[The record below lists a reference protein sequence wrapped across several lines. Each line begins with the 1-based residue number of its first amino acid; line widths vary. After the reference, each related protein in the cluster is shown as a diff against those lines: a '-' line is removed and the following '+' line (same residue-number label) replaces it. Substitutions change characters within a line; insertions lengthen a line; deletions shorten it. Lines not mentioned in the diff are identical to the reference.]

1 MSNTITAQ
9 TTPVNLPAVPFK
21 TEQSAPEAHVDAK
34 PKIKLTTPAKIE
46 LHPTQL
52 PKLNVDLKDL
62 QKNLNDAINMLNEQM
77 KANGRNLNFS
87 IDKELNR
94 TVITVKNTQTNEVVR
109 QIPDETVLRVAHNIE
124 KVKGLLM
131 DQVI

>member
-9 TTPVNLPAVPFK
+9 TTPVNLQAVPLK
-21 TEQSAPEAHVDAK
+21 TEQSAPMVHVDAK
-34 PKIKLTTPAKIE
+34 QKIELTTPAKIE
-46 LHPTQL
+46 LSPPKL

-62 QKNLNDAINMLNEQM
+62 QKNLKEAINMLNEQM

-87 IDKELNR
+87 IDQELNR
-94 TVITVKNTQTNEVVR
+94 AVITVKNTHTGEIVR
-109 QIPDETVLRVAHNIE
+109 QIPDETLLRVAHNIE

>member
-9 TTPVNLPAVPFK
+9 TTPVNQPAVPAK
-21 TEQSAPEAHVDAK
+21 TETRAPLAHEDAK
-34 PKIKLTTPAKIE
+34 PRLEASTPAKIE
-46 LHPTQL
+46 LNPPKL

-62 QKNLNDAINMLNEQM
+62 QKNLKEAINMLNEQM

-87 IDKELNR
+87 IDQELNR
-94 TVITVKNTQTNEVVR
+94 AVITVKNTHTGEIVR
-109 QIPDETVLRVAHNIE
+109 QIPDETLLRVAHNIE